1 MGQYKVVNGKKE
13 PINEQ
18 GMTEQEFIE
27 WYKKEE
33 KDKYEKP
40 SVTTDML
47 IFTVSDKQQ
56 RNNRKLA
63 EKELKVLLI
72 KRKDHP
78 FIGKWAIPGGFASM
92 NEDLHVTAERE
103 LKEETNVDNVYMEQ
117 LYTWGDVDR
126 DPRMRVISTSYMAL
140 VDSSNLNIQAGDDA
154 VEAKWFSVQRNVIG
168 TEKTVS
174 EQGVTIVKNVELQ
187 LVGDDGE
194 DNMLYNIVEE
204 TKMVGAIVKT
214 ETQEVLSANNTDNLA
229 FDHAKILNY
238 GLERLQNKLEYTA
251 IAFNLMPKHFS
262 ITELQMV
269 YETILGRELLKANFR
284 RKIMPMVIE
293 TEKVKEHSAHR
304 PSKLYRFNPE
314 WGFESF

>member
-1 MGQYKVVNGKKE
+1 MEQYKIVNGKQE
-13 PINEQ
+13 PINEK

-47 IFTVSDKQQ
+47 IFTVADKQQ

-78 FIGKWAIPGGFASM
+78 FIGKWAIPGGFA
-92 NEDLHVTAERE
+92 NLKEDLHVTAERE
-103 LKEETNVDNVYMEQ
+103 LKEETNVENVYMEQ

-140 VDSSNLNIQAGDDA
+140 VDSTNLNVQAGDDA
-154 VEAKWFSVQRNVIG
+154 VEAKWFSVQRNVLDTQKVVSEESVTIEKKVELHLVSDDG
-168 TEKTVS
+168 TDNIVYTLAETIKLLGATSKTVTEEIQS
-174 EQGVTIVKNVELQ
+174 ER
-187 LVGDDGE
+187 
-194 DNMLYNIVEE
+194 
-204 TKMVGAIVKT
+204 
-214 ETQEVLSANNTDNLA
+214 NTSNLA

-238 GLERLQNKLEYTA
+238 GLDRLENKLEYTA
-251 IAFNLMPKHFS
+251 IAFNLMPTHFTL
-262 ITELQMV
+262 TELQMV
-269 YETILGRELLKANFR
+269 YETILGRKLLKANFR

-293 TEKVKEHSAHR
+293 TDKVKGESAHR
-304 PSKLYRFNPE
+304 PSKMYRFNPE
-314 WGFESF
+314 WGLSSF